1 MRLAA
6 LNHSLWKLL
15 AAQYSIGI
23 IGTARL
29 GKSTLVA
36 ELSGQNT
43 AAGEGKSCHTH
54 TVHTYENKD
63 ALGINIM
70 DFPGVDDLGAL
81 EGLFARGSSAVDM
94 LVILADGPKA
104 HVREMVNL
112 LKAVAEER
120 HDQASRPL
128 VHAPRR

>member
-70 DFPGVDDLGAL
+70 DFPGVDDLGAH
-81 EGLFARGSSAVDM
+81 ARLRRRSFFLLVSAVCYC
-94 LVILADGPKA
+94 LCRQFGNCAAGGK
-104 HVREMVNL
+104 
-112 LKAVAEER
+112 
-120 HDQASRPL
+120 
-128 VHAPRR
+128 